1 MIWIK
6 VPGLQLKYSLRQ
18 FAAGDATSGHAT
30 SNRVSIVPGRVAQ
43 RGAPQAAG
51 ADRTSGP
58 GGAQVGWAGRSA
70 RRVRRGCGRPAASC
84 RVTYLYMCE
93 IKRRRRPVRESARAA
108 RIGGWF
114 TRVIACGRVTQRLR
128 L

>member
-30 SNRVSIVPGRVAQ
+30 SNRVFIVPGRVRP
-43 RGAPQAAG
+43 RGAPQAER
-51 ADRTSGP
+51 ADRTSAPAGV
-58 GGAQVGWAGRSA
+58 QVGWSGKI
-70 RRVRRGCGRPAASC
+70 GRPRVPALRPARAFR

-93 IKRRRRPVRESARAA
+93 INRHRRPVRESARAA
-108 RIGGWF
+108 RIAGRF
-114 TRVIACGRVTQRLR
+114 THVIACGRVTQRLR